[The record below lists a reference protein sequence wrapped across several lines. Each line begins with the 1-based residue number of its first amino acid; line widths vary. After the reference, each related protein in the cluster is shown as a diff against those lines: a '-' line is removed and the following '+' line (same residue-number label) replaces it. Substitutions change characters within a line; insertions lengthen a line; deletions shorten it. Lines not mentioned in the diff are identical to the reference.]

1 MPLKSWKDM
10 RNAAETDAPS
20 FEPLPD
26 GTYDFVIEKA
36 EHRTSQKGKDGYNI
50 TAIVETG
57 PYKKRKVFETFWISP
72 ESNAAMGI
80 FFRQMGNLGLG
91 NAFWDQEP
99 DDNDIVAALASKRF
113 QGTVTTEEYQ
123 GKKNNRINGVNP
135 PANRSAVEFDG
146 GAVTQAA
153 ASVAALSTPTATVT
167 PVQTAKPVV
176 EPQAVEVLP
185 SPWDDVSAPT
195 SSGVPSFG
203 NKPDAPF

>member
-10 RNAAETDAPS
+10 RNAAETEAPS

-50 TAIVETG
+50 TAVVETG

-80 FFRQMGNLGLG
+80 FFRQMGNLGLD
-91 NAFWDQEP
+91 NKFWDQEP
-99 DDNDIVAALASKRF
+99 NDDDIVNALAGKRF

-123 GKKNNRINGVNP
+123 SKKSNRINGVNP
-135 PANRSAVEFDG
+135 PLNRSAVEFDG

-153 ASVAALSTPTATVT
+153 ASVAALSTPSTPSTPTVTATPT
-167 PVQTAKPVV
+167 ADVQA
-176 EPQAVEVLP
+176 AEVLP
-185 SPWDDVSAPT
+185 SPWDDVSSPT

>member
-1 MPLKSWKDM
+1 M
-10 RNAAETDAPS
+10 RNDAQAEAPS

-26 GTYDFVIEKA
+26 GTYDFFVEKA
-36 EHRTSQKGKDGYNI
+36 EHRKSAKGKDGYNI

-91 NAFWDQEP
+91 NAFWDSEP
-99 DDNDIVAALASKRF
+99 DDDKIVAELAGKRF

-135 PANRSAVEFDG
+135 PRNTSAVEFDG
-146 GAVTQAA
+146 VSQAA
-153 ASVAALSTPTATVT
+153 ASVAALSTPSTPST
-167 PVQTAKPVV
+167 PVSEPASTPTADV
-176 EPQAVEVLP
+176 QAAEVLP
-185 SPWDDVSAPT
+185 SPWDDVSSPN